1 MEVEFKEQ
9 SRTVI
14 FDMIE
19 VGDLFY
25 NNGIY
30 MKIDLF
36 ESNNE
41 GLYNAIRLSDGK
53 FDYFYSRQR
62 VNRINGKLIAEFD

>member
-1 MEVEFKEQ
+1 MEVELKEQ
-9 SRTVI
+9 SGTVI

-30 MKIDLF
+30 MKIDLL
-36 ESNNE
+36 ETTNE
-41 GLYNAIRLSDGK
+41 GLYNAIRLNDGNL
-53 FDYFYSRQR
+53 DYFYFKQK

>member
-9 SRTVI
+9 TRTVS
-14 FDMIE
+14 FDAIE

-30 MKIDLF
+30 MKIDLL
-36 ESNNE
+36 ETNNE
-41 GLYNAIRLSDGK
+41 KLYNAIRLNDGK
-53 FDYFYSRQR
+53 FDYFYDKEK

>member
-9 SRTVI
+9 TRTVS

-30 MKIDLF
+30 MKIDLL
-36 ESNNE
+36 ETTNE

-53 FDYFYSRQR
+53 FDYFYVKQK

>member
-9 SRTVI
+9 TDTVT
-14 FDMIE
+14 FDAIE

-30 MKIDLF
+30 MKIDLL
-36 ESNNE
+36 EANNE

-53 FDYFYSRQR
+53 FDYFYAKEKA
-62 VNRINGKLIAEFD
+62 NRINGKLIAEFD